1 MARDP
6 TSPTTLQTDP
16 QHWGL
21 FLFKGKPYLYLAN
34 LLMVR
39 DKPTDP
45 QPRVKFK
52 IGGANGVWGHGGT
65 LTKYLLQVESPRAT

>member
-21 FLFKGKPYLYLAN
+21 ILFKGKPYLWLAN
-34 LLMVR
+34 PPMAR

-45 QPRVKFK
+45 QPRVRIKLDGAYG
-52 IGGANGVWGHGGT
+52 IGGMVA
-65 LTKYLLQVESPRAT
+65 P

>member
-6 TSPTTLQTDP
+6 TSRTTLQTNP

-21 FLFKGKPYLYLAN
+21 FLFKGKLYLWLAIPP
-34 LLMVR
+34 MAR

-45 QPRVKFK
+45 QPRVKVK
-52 IGGANGVWGHGGT
+52 IEGA
-65 LTKYLLQVESPRAT
+65 